1 MATMTGE
8 SAPIVPDAPSE
19 TSPLLGPDNGHAT
32 SDPETGI
39 GNANA
44 NGNTATRLSSGNGDD
59 TQGKPQA
66 ANKMQIVMPAIG
78 IGIFLCAVDQL
89 LTVATYAKIG
99 SELHALNNTSWIAT
113 AYFITLTSFQPLYG
127 KLSDIFGR
135 KECLLFAYTIFGLGC
150 LGCGLAQNFT
160 QLCVA
165 RAIGGIGGGGMNSV
179 VSILMS
185 DIVPLRDRGV
195 WQGYVNII
203 FAAGTSTGAPLGGLL
218 ADSIGWR
225 WSFLGQ
231 VPICAAAFI
240 AVYFVLDLPKT
251 DHSHWREKIA
261 RIDFLG
267 AACLVSAVIVLL
279 VGLDAGSNQGWRHPL
294 TITTLALTPVLFA
307 AFVGVE
313 MRIASNP
320 FAPGHIIFDR
330 SLFACYL
337 ANFFGIAGHITTIFV
352 LPLFFQAVQGAS
364 ATRAGTLLVPPMIAS
379 VIASLG
385 AGFLIRRTGRY
396 YALTVASFGLLLL
409 AAVPT
414 TASAHFASTSG
425 VVASLVLISLGAG
438 SGITTTLVALLSNA
452 ATEDAA
458 VVVACSY
465 LFRSL
470 GSSIGISV
478 GSAVLQQ
485 VLRVEL
491 AARLG
496 DGAEG
501 VIERV
506 RESIDYIR
514 ELPPGVAGE
523 VRESYR
529 VATVG
534 AMAPATVFLVLAF
547 AATLFVR
554 ERALGK

>member
-19 TSPLLGPDNGHAT
+19 TSPLLGP
-32 SDPETGI
+32 EI
-39 GNANA
+39 GRVRAGSEDA
-44 NGNTATRLSSGNGDD
+44 SGTAVTTQSSNDD
-59 TQGKPQA
+59 EHVRGKPRS
-66 ANKMQIVMPAIG
+66 ANKMQVIILAVG

-99 SELHALNNTSWIAT
+99 SELQALNNTSWIAT
-113 AYFITLTSFQPLYG
+113 AYFITLTSTQPLYG
-127 KLSDIFGR
+127 RLSDIFGR
-135 KECLLFAYTIFGLGC
+135 KECLLFSYTVFGLGC

-185 DIVPLRDRGV
+185 DIVPLRDRGI
-195 WQGYVNII
+195 WQGYINII

-240 AVYFVLDLPKT
+240 AVYFVLDLPRT
-251 DHSHWREKIA
+251 DHSHWRAKIA

-267 AACLVSAVIVLL
+267 AATLVSAVIALL
-279 VGLDAGSNQGWRHPL
+279 VGLDAGSNQGWGHPL
-294 TITTLALTPVLFA
+294 TLTTLALTPVLFA
-307 AFVGVE
+307 AFIGVE
-313 MRIASNP
+313 MRIASHP

-337 ANFFGIAGHITTIFV
+337 TNFFAVAGHITTIFV

-385 AGFLIRRTGRY
+385 AGFIIRRTGRY
-396 YALTVASFGLLLL
+396 YALTVVSVGLLLL
-409 AAVPT
+409 AVVPT
-414 TASAHFASTSG
+414 AVSAHVASTPG
-425 VVASLVLISLGAG
+425 VVAGLVLVSLGAG

-452 ATEDAA
+452 ATEDSA

-470 GSSIGISV
+470 GSSIGVSV
-478 GSAVLQQ
+478 SAAVLQQ
-485 VLRVEL
+485 VLRDEL

-496 DGAEG
+496 AGADG

-506 RESIDYIR
+506 RESLDYIH
-514 ELPPGVAGE
+514 ELPPGLAAE
-523 VRESYR
+523 VRNSYR

-534 AMAPATVFLVLAF
+534 AMVPTTAFLVLAF
-547 AATLFVR
+547 AATLFVK
-554 ERALGK
+554 EKTLEK

>member
-19 TSPLLGPDNGHAT
+19 TSPLLGP
-32 SDPETGI
+32 EI
-39 GNANA
+39 GRVRAGSEDA
-44 NGNTATRLSSGNGDD
+44 SGTAVTTQSSNDD
-59 TQGKPQA
+59 EHVRGKPRS
-66 ANKMQIVMPAIG
+66 ANKMQVIILAVG

-99 SELHALNNTSWIAT
+99 SELQALNNTSWIAT
-113 AYFITLTSFQPLYG
+113 AYFITLTSTQPLYG
-127 KLSDIFGR
+127 RLSDIFGR
-135 KECLLFAYTIFGLGC
+135 KECLLFSYTVFGLGC

-160 QLCVA
+160 QLC
-165 RAIGGIGGGGMNSV
+165 
-179 VSILMS
+179 
-185 DIVPLRDRGV
+185 
-195 WQGYVNII
+195 GYINII

-240 AVYFVLDLPKT
+240 AVYFVLDLPRT
-251 DHSHWREKIA
+251 DHSHWRAKIA

-267 AACLVSAVIVLL
+267 AATLVSAVIALL
-279 VGLDAGSNQGWRHPL
+279 VGLDAGSNQGWGHPL
-294 TITTLALTPVLFA
+294 TLTTLALTPVLFA
-307 AFVGVE
+307 AFIGVE
-313 MRIASNP
+313 MRIASHP

-337 ANFFGIAGHITTIFV
+337 TNFFAVAGHITTIFV

-385 AGFLIRRTGRY
+385 AGFIIRRTGRY
-396 YALTVASFGLLLL
+396 YALTVVSVGLLLL
-409 AAVPT
+409 AVVPT
-414 TASAHFASTSG
+414 AVSAHVASTPG
-425 VVASLVLISLGAG
+425 VVAGLVLVSLGAG

-452 ATEDAA
+452 ATEDSA

-470 GSSIGISV
+470 GSSIGVSV
-478 GSAVLQQ
+478 SAAVLQQ
-485 VLRVEL
+485 VLRDEL

-496 DGAEG
+496 AGADG

-506 RESIDYIR
+506 RESLDYIH
-514 ELPPGVAGE
+514 ELPPGLATE
-523 VRESYR
+523 VRNSYR

-534 AMAPATVFLVLAF
+534 AMVPTTAFLVLAF
-547 AATLFVR
+547 AATLFVK
-554 ERALGK
+554 EKTLEK